1 MQNELTLLRRLQ
13 DVDLEIEETL
23 DKADQ
28 LSASLE
34 EIGELHGALS
44 GSLEAQ
50 KEELEATRKLMR
62 AKGVEVEENRQRYNE
77 AKARQNKASNSK
89 ELNATDKELETLT
102 KMNAQFEE
110 ELEQLR
116 DAVTDAEADVAEK
129 EEKTNE
135 LAAEMKRQQQLVD
148 KESAAAEKRVKDLEK
163 ERESIKDEFG
173 DARSLVR
180 TYDFIRR
187 RMSGRVIVPARDGAC
202 TGCNMVV
209 PPQMYNELMVGE
221 QVKQCPSCKRIL
233 YYEATESTEDDD

>member
-23 DKADQ
+23 EKTDN
-28 LSASLE
+28 LRASLE
-34 EIGELHGALS
+34 EIDELHSALS
-44 GSLEAQ
+44 ASLDAQ

-62 AKGVEVEENRQRYNE
+62 DKGVEVEENRKRYNE
-77 AKARQNKASNSK
+77 AKGKQNKASNSK
-89 ELNATDKELETLT
+89 ELGAIEKEIETLS

-116 DAVTDAEADVAEK
+116 DAVQDAEADVAEK

-135 LAAEMKRQQQLVD
+135 LAAEMKRQQKQVD
-148 KESAAAEKRVKDLEK
+148 AESTAAEKRVKALEK

-187 RMSGRVIVPARDGAC
+187 RMTGRVIVPARDGAC
-202 TGCNMVV
+202 SGCNMVV
-209 PPQMYNELMVGE
+209 PPQMYNELMLGE
-221 QVKQCPSCKRIL
+221 HVKQCPSCKRIL
-233 YYEATESTEDDD
+233 YYEETASLEDDD